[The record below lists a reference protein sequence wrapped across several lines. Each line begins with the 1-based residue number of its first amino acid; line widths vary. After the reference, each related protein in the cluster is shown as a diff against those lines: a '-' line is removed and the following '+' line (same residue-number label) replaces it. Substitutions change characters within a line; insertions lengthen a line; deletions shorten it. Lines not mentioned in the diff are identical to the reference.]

1 MFREGGRYV
10 AGKGGRTVV
19 FLNIYLGGKL
29 SQHFLLRLER
39 VASAI
44 PEKKCILD
52 MPSKHAD
59 WSKELQIRF
68 LHRARIIDRRL

>member
-39 VASAI
+39 VTSAI
-44 PEKKCILD
+44 PEKCILD
-52 MPSKHAD
+52 MPSKYAD

-68 LHRARIIDRRL
+68 LYRARIIDWRF